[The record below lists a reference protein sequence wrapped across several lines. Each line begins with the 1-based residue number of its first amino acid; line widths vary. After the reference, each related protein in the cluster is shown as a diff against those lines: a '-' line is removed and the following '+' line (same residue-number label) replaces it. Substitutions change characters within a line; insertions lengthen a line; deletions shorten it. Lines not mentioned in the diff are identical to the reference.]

1 MGKNSRS
8 RGDALPRDP
17 ATHVHE
23 AKVSRNQEM
32 AWPAIILFD
41 NALLDGRR
49 RIARERVPAALRR
62 LLELQCAQ

>member
-8 RGDALPRDP
+8 RDKGDALPRDP

-32 AWPAIILFD
+32 AWPAIVLFD

-49 RIARERVPAALRR
+49 RIARVARPCRTPATS
-62 LLELQCAQ
+62 